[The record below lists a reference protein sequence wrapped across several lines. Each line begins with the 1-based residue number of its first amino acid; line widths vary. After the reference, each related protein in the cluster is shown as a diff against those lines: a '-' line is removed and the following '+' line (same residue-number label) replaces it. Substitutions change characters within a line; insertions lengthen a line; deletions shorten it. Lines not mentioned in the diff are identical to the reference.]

1 VRLVAGEVRFYQP
14 ARLFAETEG
23 SLQPILPDF
32 VSVMVA
38 DILMVKTVGFPA
50 RNGL

>member
-14 ARLFAETEG
+14 ARLFVETEG